1 MKLAKNIMLP
11 TLIVGADKFS
21 LTGKSPIIFKM
32 ISTCL
37 FTDCPENGLR
47 CTRDYKPVCGDDGQT
62 YGNACMAHFFFCNR
76 RQGLTEVAYDG
87 ECLGL
92 V

>member
-1 MKLAKNIMLP
+1 M
-11 TLIVGADKFS
+11 
-21 LTGKSPIIFKM
+21 
-32 ISTCL
+32 
-37 FTDCPENGLR
+37 
-47 CTRDYKPVCGDDGQT
+47 CGDDGQT

-92 V
+92 VWNILLQIYNWDAMISIKIMVK